1 MPSDVSQKRRRRG
14 AVGLALALVAP
25 LALAGCANQQNGP
38 PTLMWYINPDDG
50 GQAELAQRCTAA
62 SGGKYSIETSVLPRD
77 AASQR
82 EQLARRLAAGDASMD
97 IMSLDPPY
105 VPELATPGFLAP
117 VPEALQKASLSDDV
131 VEGAKR
137 GAQWDG
143 KVVAVPF
150 WANTQLLWYRKSVA
164 QKAGL
169 DMNQPVTWSQL
180 LDAVRK
186 TDTYIGVQGIRG
198 ESMTVWVNAMIESG
212 GDHIVRN
219 PTAPADQIDLGLD
232 SDAGKAAATIV
243 GTIGRDGLGGPG
255 ITTQDENVTMQNWQG
270 DHGSFMVNWP
280 FVYAATQSAV
290 EQGSLDRSV
299 LDDMGWAQY
308 PRMSADRPSAPP
320 LGGIM
325 LGVGS
330 HSRHPDLA
338 FDAITCITKPE
349 NQAYYFVS
357 NGNPPSSIKAFDD
370 AAVREKYPMA
380 PVIRT
385 ALENAAPRPRTPYY
399 NEVSTA
405 IQQGYTPLTVVTD
418 QTPAQVAE
426 FIRRVLRG
434 EALQ

>member
-105 VPELATPGFLAP
+105 VPELANPGFLAP

-255 ITTQDENVTMQNWQG
+255 ITTQDETVSYTLTVNDRRV
-270 DHGSFMVNWP
+270 DGS
-280 FVYAATQSAV
+280 T
-290 EQGSLDRSV
+290 
-299 LDDMGWAQY
+299 
-308 PRMSADRPSAPP
+308 
-320 LGGIM
+320 
-325 LGVGS
+325 GVIEMAHQKGLLV
-330 HSRHPDLA
+330 HTWTFR
-338 FDAITCITKPE
+338 
-349 NQAYYFVS
+349 
-357 NGNPPSSIKAFDD
+357 DD
-370 AAVREKYPMA
+370 ASGYGFKDPQAEMQYYMRLGIDGVFTDF
-380 PVIRT
+380 T
-385 ALENAAPRPRTPYY
+385 ATGVAAR
-399 NEVSTA
+399 A
-405 IQQGYTPLTVVTD
+405 G
-418 QTPAQVAE
+418 
-426 FIRRVLRG
+426 LR
-434 EALQ
+434 